1 MSPAVT
7 RARPESKHSTGPS
20 LHSAHDN
27 LGTSGHDHVLG
38 EPSESIKGAEEKE
51 KDKEKKRELEEA
63 MAVLPA

>member
-1 MSPAVT
+1 
-7 RARPESKHSTGPS
+7 
-20 LHSAHDN
+20 
-27 LGTSGHDHVLG
+27 LG